1 MANESARTLSKGGL
15 SVNKTQLINQVCR
28 QTSCSKY
35 AATQIV
41 NCCFKMIKKNAK
53 AGSGVTIAGFGKF
66 WCAKN
71 TGTSRTGTTRTYST
85 RNTSTKGTKGG
96 RKQVNFKPAPRW

>member
-1 MANESARTLSKGGL
+1 M
-15 SVNKTQLINQVCR
+15 NKTQLINQVCR
-28 QTSCSKY
+28 QTHCSKY

-41 NCCFKMIKKNAK
+41 NCCFKTIKKNAK

-71 TGTSRTGTTRTYST
+71 SGTTRTNTRTYST
-85 RNTSTKGTKGG
+85 KRYTTKATKGG
-96 RKQVNFKPAPRW
+96 RKQVNFKPATRW